1 MSLESVL
8 SMYMNPDAAVQMA
21 ETIRARA
28 KKDVADM
35 MAKVPEPAE
44 PPAEPA
50 YRIQMR
56 ALGYNRLTSID
67 LMTRRLRAQHS
78 LGIFGSVK
86 DLLDSDSE

>member
-1 MSLESVL
+1 
-8 SMYMNPDAAVQMA
+8 MYMNPDAAVQMA

-44 PPAEPA
+44 PAEPA

-67 LMTRRLRAQHS
+67 LMTRRLRAQQS
-78 LGIFGSVK
+78 LGIFASVK
-86 DLLDSDSE
+86 DLLTESDSE